1 MADGILDGISNA
13 VSGAGDFFLNRG
25 RYADPNAMNAQFGV
39 PEQDVR
45 QAGINT
51 LANVSALL
59 LAAGQPM
66 TGAQRAQLLSGIGP
80 AFSGMQGDIFKAS
93 QARLMNAQQREKMT
107 EMQELQALDAERKKD
122 PEGLAKKMNLPVGLM
137 GTIGVRDLR
146 DIAKQITIKRFTQ
159 DPSSL
164 ALSEAAAG
172 VPQIGAP
179 LAQVAQPVAAPSA
192 PPSDIGPIPPSGI
205 APAGGSAPQAAAPQ
219 AAAPAA
225 APAATSMIGQIPDE
239 LLQDISPEARRTLQ
253 VYQRALNDPRVQS
266 KPDQVKILLENI
278 DRLVP
283 GLKEFSS
290 ARGKRMGEQM
300 AGAPQALEQAS
311 YMTNLLDQIAA
322 HPGREYGTGTSAW
335 MSNLPG
341 EWSYGARDFATRA
354 NQVAGQTF
362 LQAYESLKGTGQ
374 ITQIEGEKAEQAISR
389 LRDRY
394 VTEEEYLQAIK
405 DLRDVAESGRAK
417 ISKKLGVEYKPVAPP
432 DVYKQ
437 LEKKPSAP
445 AGGQLRVDPAAIAD
459 AKRAIASGAP
469 ANAVRQ
475 RLRER
480 GLSDE
485 GL

>member
-25 RYADPNAMNAQFGV
+25 RYADPNAINAQFGV

-66 TGAQRAQLLSGIGP
+66 TGSERAKLLAGIGP
-80 AFSGMQGDIFKAS
+80 AMGGMQTDIFKSS

-137 GTIGVRDLR
+137 GTIGLRDLR
-146 DIAKQITIKRFTQ
+146 DLAKQITLKRFTQ

-164 ALSEAAAG
+164 ALSEAAAA
-172 VPQIGAP
+172 VPPIGAP
-179 LAQVAQPVAAPSA
+179 VAQGAQPAAPSA
-192 PPSDIGPIPPSGI
+192 PPSDIGQIPPSGI
-205 APAGGSAPQAAAPQ
+205 APAGGPAPQ

-225 APAATSMIGQIPDE
+225 TSMMGQIPEE

-266 KPDQVKILLENI
+266 KPDQVKVILENI

-290 ARGKRMGEQM
+290 SRGKRMGEQM
-300 AGAPQALEQAS
+300 ANAPQALEQAS

-341 EWSYGARDFATRA
+341 EWSYGARDFAGRA
-354 NQVAGQTF
+354 NQVSGQTF

-374 ITQIEGEKAEQAISR
+374 ITEIEGTKAEQAISR

-405 DLRDVAESGRAK
+405 DLRDVVETTRSKVA
-417 ISKKLGVEYKPVAPP
+417 KKLGVEYKPSTPP

-437 LEKKPSAP
+437 LEKKPAP
-445 AGGQLRVDPAAIAD
+445 AAKARPGRYDDVDAIVGLGGPR
-459 AKRAIASGAP
+459 
-469 ANAVRQ
+469 
-475 RLRER
+475 
-480 GLSDE
+480 
-485 GL
+485 

>member
-1 MADGILDGISNA
+1 MG
-13 VSGAGDFFLNRG
+13 
-25 RYADPNAMNAQFGV
+25 
-39 PEQDVR
+39 
-45 QAGINT
+45 
-51 LANVSALL
+51 
-59 LAAGQPM
+59 
-66 TGAQRAQLLSGIGP
+66 
-80 AFSGMQGDIFKAS
+80 GMQTDIFKSS
-93 QARLMNAQQREKMT
+93 QARLMNAQQRDKLT

-192 PPSDIGPIPPSGI
+192 PPSDIGQIPPSGI

-219 AAAPAA
+219 AAAPA
-225 APAATSMIGQIPDE
+225 PAATSMTGQIPNE

-253 VYQRALNDPRVQS
+253 VYQRALNDPRVQA
-266 KPDQVKILLENI
+266 KPDQVKSILDNI

-417 ISKKLGVEYKPVAPP
+417 ISKKLGVEYKPVTPP

-437 LEKKPSAP
+437 LEKKPAP
-445 AGGQLRVDPAAIAD
+445 AAKARPGRYDDVDAIVGLGGPR
-459 AKRAIASGAP
+459 
-469 ANAVRQ
+469 
-475 RLRER
+475 
-480 GLSDE
+480 
-485 GL
+485 

>member
-51 LANVSALL
+51 LANVSSLL

-66 TGAQRAQLLSGIGP
+66 TGAQRAQLLAGIGP
-80 AFSGMQGDIFKAS
+80 ALGGMQTDIFKS
-93 QARLMNAQQREKMT
+93 TQARLMNAQQREKMT

-192 PPSDIGPIPPSGI
+192 PPSDIGQIPPSGI
-205 APAGGSAPQAAAPQ
+205 APAGGSAPQAAAP
-219 AAAPAA
+219 
-225 APAATSMIGQIPDE
+225 AATSMIGQIPGE

-266 KPDQVKILLENI
+266 KPDQVKIILENI

-290 ARGKRMGEQM
+290 SRGKKMGEQM
-300 AGAPQALEQAS
+300 ASAPQALEQAS
-311 YMTNLLDQIAA
+311 YMTNLLDQIAT
-322 HPGREYGTGTSAW
+322 HPGREYGTGASAW
-335 MSNLPG
+335 MSNIPG
-341 EWSYGARDFATRA
+341 GWSGGARDFAGRA

-405 DLRDVAESGRAK
+405 DLRDVTESGRAK
-417 ISKKLGVEYKPVAPP
+417 ISKKLGVEYKPVTPP

-445 AGGQLRVDPAAIAD
+445 AGGQLRVDPAAISD